1 MDTDIIERYNNGERG
16 FSRENLYQAKLAGV
30 SLSGADLHEANLCEA
45 DLSEAD
51 LSYCDLRRANLY
63 RSNLTG
69 ANLTGADLA
78 EANLSEA
85 DLTDTI
91 FDGSNLCHANLYLA
105 INPEQAKTANFDE
118 DWQPPDELKLQ
129 RITVVD
135 IVSVDPFLRFATV
148 KYGNSVLNNVIV
160 PNTIIVGNVQP
171 GDSGLLLR
179 TQNGLNILLHT
190 FSIST
195 NTDDMVSFVGGIKVG
210 TYSNFLPSAT
220 YEISYDYEG
229 YEIKVA
235 EDTYA
240 GEIRAFN
247 SNLYSWCSSY
257 TTTYSQYYDPYNTMY
272 GFNPEWVKW
281 DDARYIQGIPV
292 VDKKPSDNDTL
303 VFDNT
308 IGMYRPGVVG
318 CTLIA
323 SAVLTANATSV
334 TFSNI
339 PGIYTDLMLTGVA
352 RTDRASEDDNIA
364 ARFND
369 DSGNNYGWINPAF
382 SGTPTGTASM
392 TCYIGRGVERLVFA
406 RAEAA
411 SSTGGQFSGIGV
423 IITQYSNTAVLKVTN
438 SIASAK
444 FGNADADADYKT
456 GIYSGLWHS
465 TNAITKITMFPH
477 GGTNLVAGSRF
488 YLWGLK

>member
-1 MDTDIIERYNNGERG
+1 MYNSSVAQLLRSDIGKRIQANSFFVGTLVTVNPATRFASVYVSNEDDLLQNVVVLDDVNIANLNNG
-16 FSRENLYQAKLAGV
+16 
-30 SLSGADLHEANLCEA
+30 
-45 DLSEAD
+45 
-51 LSYCDLRRANLY
+51 
-63 RSNLTG
+63 
-69 ANLTGADLA
+69 
-78 EANLSEA
+78 
-85 DLTDTI
+85 
-91 FDGSNLCHANLYLA
+91 
-105 INPEQAKTANFDE
+105 
-118 DWQPPDELKLQ
+118 
-129 RITVVD
+129 D
-135 IVSVDPFLRFATV
+135 IVL
-148 KYGNSVLNNVIV
+148 VLQLVGGLNVIL
-160 PNTIIVGNVQP
+160 G
-171 GDSGLLLR
+171 SL
-179 TQNGLNILLHT
+179 
-190 FSIST
+190 ST
-195 NTDDMVSFVGGIKVG
+195 NTGRQVELDNFSGGLKVG
-210 TYSNFLPSAT
+210 TVNGFLPDAIEYITSYITGTSVIEEPIFDAYNEICGYNYSYS
-220 YEISYDYEG
+220 YEYELAAVTLG
-229 YEIKVA
+229 
-235 EDTYA
+235 EDVYA
-240 GEIRAFN
+240 GEIRRF
-247 SNLYSWCSSY
+247 SNDLYAWSSSY
-257 TTTYSQYYDPYNTMY
+257 ESAYSYYDNSYDL
-272 GFNPEWVKW
+272 GAEWVKW

-392 TCYIGRGVERLVFA
+392 TCYIGRGVERLLFA

-411 SSTGGQFSGIGV
+411 SSTGGMFSGIGV

-477 GGTNLVAGSRF
+477 GGTNIVAGSRF

>member
-1 MDTDIIERYNNGERG
+1 MARINTVVND
-16 FSRENLYQAKLAGV
+16 LYSKFNTNI
-30 SLSGADLHEANLCEA
+30 GAQEY
-45 DLSEAD
+45 S
-51 LSYCDLRRANLY
+51 
-63 RSNLTG
+63 
-69 ANLTGADLA
+69 
-78 EANLSEA
+78 
-85 DLTDTI
+85 I
-91 FDGSNLCHANLYLA
+91 
-105 INPEQAKTANFDE
+105 
-118 DWQPPDELKLQ
+118 
-129 RITVVD
+129 VD

-160 PNTIIVGNVQP
+160 PNTITVGNVQP

-210 TYSNFLPSAT
+210 THSNFLPSAT
-220 YEISYDYEG
+220 VTSSSYSSSYEFVEVIYYDEQGSAVSSSYEISYDYEG

-281 DDARYIQGIPV
+281 DDARFIQGIPV
-292 VDKKPSDNDTL
+292 VDEKPNNNDIL

-308 IGMYRPGVVG
+308 IGMYKPSMVG

-323 SAVLTANATSV
+323 SVVLTEDVANV

-339 PGIYTDLMLTGVA
+339 TGNYVDLLLTGVA
-352 RTDRASEDDNIA
+352 RTDRAAEDDNIA
-364 ARFND
+364 VRFNS
-369 DSGNNYGWINPAF
+369 DSGNNYGWIAPAF
-382 SGTPTGTASM
+382 KGTSGGTFSA
-392 TCYIGRGVERLVFA
+392 TCYVSRSDSKILA
-406 RAEAA
+406 SRAEGGNA
-411 SSTGGQFSGIGV
+411 STGNFAPVWFMIPSYATSTRKAVTSGGEV
-423 IITQYSNTAVLKVTN
+423 M
-438 SIASAK
+438 
-444 FGNADADADYKT
+444 FGNEDADADYIASLYGGHWRSTAAIT
-456 GIYSGLWHS
+456 GITL
-465 TNAITKITMFPH
+465 FPQV
-477 GGTNLVAGSRF
+477 GPNFVAGSRF